1 MARPRVSQEPRRVKS
16 VRLPVSTLQSLKR
29 AATRRRVS
37 ENQLVEWAVTD
48 LLSQLDRDDQ
58 QPRLWASDVPSEA
71 S

>member
-1 MARPRVSQEPRRVKS
+1 MARPRVSEEPRRVKS
-16 VRLPVSTLQSLKR
+16 VRLPVSTLEALKR
-29 AATRRRVS
+29 AAKLRRVS

-58 QPRLWASDVPSEA
+58 QPRLWTLDVPSEA

>member
-1 MARPRVSQEPRRVKS
+1 MARPRVSDEPRKVKA
-16 VRLPVSTLQSLKR
+16 VRLPVSTLEALKR
-29 AATRRRVS
+29 AANLRRVS
-37 ENQLVEWAVTD
+37 VNQLVEWAIAD

>member
-1 MARPRVSQEPRRVKS
+1 MARPRVSEESRRVKS
-16 VRLPVSTLQSLKR
+16 VRLPVSTLEALKR
-29 AATRRRVS
+29 AAKLRRVS

-58 QPRLWASDVPSEA
+58 QPRLWALDVPSEA